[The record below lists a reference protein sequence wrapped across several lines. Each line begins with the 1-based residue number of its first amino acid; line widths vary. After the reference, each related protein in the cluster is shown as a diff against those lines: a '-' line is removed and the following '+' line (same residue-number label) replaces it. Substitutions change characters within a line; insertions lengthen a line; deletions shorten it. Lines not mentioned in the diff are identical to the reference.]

1 MTGISAYGAYVPYTR
16 LPLAMIAGRPAKEG
30 GPEKAVAYY
39 DEDSIT
45 MGVAAAI
52 DCLQSIDRSKIDS
65 VLFASTSYP
74 FREKQGA
81 ALIAK
86 ALDLRRDVATS
97 DVSGS
102 LRAGV
107 AALRNAI
114 DSVAAGSA
122 RTVLVIASDCRMGA
136 PKGALESKLGDG
148 AVALLV
154 SDAKPVATL
163 EASHAIADEIQDLW
177 RAADERYTHTWEDRF
192 VVSEGYTPVVVEAV
206 SGLLE
211 KAGLAASDFTTVA
224 LYGPDARSHGGV
236 VRKLGLKPEQVQNPL
251 YGKLGNTG
259 CAFALMLF
267 AHALESAKP
276 GDRILVVCYGDGA
289 EALSFEITEHI
300 EKLDA
305 RRGVSGYLADR
316 KSLKSYDSYLRS
328 RNLQPK
334 EYEAGGGGGLSATI
348 RFRERDADIS
358 FVGARCTSCQQVHF
372 PKQRVCYKCFAKD
385 TFEPYRLSDKKGKLL
400 AHTFDYFFPAPEPPA
415 IMIMADIDGCHVQIQ
430 LANATPEDAVLDMPV
445 EFVFRKI
452 HDAGGVPNY
461 FWKAVAAAK

>member
-16 LPLAMIAGRPAKEG
+16 LPLAMIAGRPAKDG

-52 DCLQSIDRSKIDS
+52 DCLQDVDRAKVDS
-65 VLFASTSYP
+65 VIFASTTYP

-86 ALDLRRDVATS
+86 ALDLRRDVATA

-102 LRAGV
+102 LRAGA

-114 DSVAAGSA
+114 DSVTAGSA
-122 RTVLVIASDCRMGA
+122 RNVLVIASDCRMGA

-154 SDAKPVATL
+154 GDAKPIATL
-163 EASHAIADEIQDLW
+163 EAAHAIADEIQDLW
-177 RAADERYTHTWEDRF
+177 RTGDERYTHTWEDRF
-192 VVSEGYTPVVVEAV
+192 VVTEGYTPVVVEAV

-211 KAGLAASDFTTVA
+211 KAGLAASDFTA
-224 LYGPDARSHGGV
+224 AAIYGPDARSHAGV
-236 VRKLGLKPEQVQNPL
+236 VRKLGLTPEQVQEPL
-251 YGKLGNTG
+251 FGKLGNTG
-259 CAFALMLF
+259 SAFALMIF
-267 AHALESAKP
+267 ALALESAKP
-276 GDRILVVCYGDGA
+276 GDRILVASYGDGA
-289 EALSFEITEHI
+289 EALSFQITEHI

-305 RRGVSGYLADR
+305 RLGVSGHLSHR

-334 EYEAGGGGGLSATI
+334 EWEAGGGGGLSATI

-372 PKQRVCYKCFAKD
+372 PKQRVCYKCYAKD
-385 TFEPYRLSDKKGKLL
+385 SSEPYRLSDRRGKLL
-400 AHTFDYFFPAPEPPA
+400 AYTFDYFFPAAEPPA

-430 LANATPEDAVLDMPV
+430 LANATPEDAKLDMPV

-452 HDAGGVPNY
+452 HDAGGMPNY
-461 FWKAVAAAK
+461 FWKAVAAAN